1 MNSLILGRASS
12 IGGFVARSLIL
23 PIAACAALGGVL
35 DGAALLGADL
45 PDGAIHAEFS
55 TP

>member
-1 MNSLILGRASS
+1 MNSMILGRASS

-23 PIAACAALGGVL
+23 PIAVCAALGGVL
-35 DGAALLGADL
+35 GGAALLGADL
-45 PDGAIHAEFS
+45 PDGTIHTEFR